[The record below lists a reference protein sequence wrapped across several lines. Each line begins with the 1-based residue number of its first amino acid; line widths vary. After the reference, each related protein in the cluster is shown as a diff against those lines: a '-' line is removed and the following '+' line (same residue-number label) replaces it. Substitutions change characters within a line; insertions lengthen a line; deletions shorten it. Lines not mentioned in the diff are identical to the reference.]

1 MKHKVRREKELG
13 WQKARSYN
21 RTDWWQSVFEKEGM
35 ATEKSLSEE
44 KNYTNQRQNWEVDA
58 HNRNHKEQQKAQSRN
73 ILKSTK

>member
-1 MKHKVRREKELG
+1 
-13 WQKARSYN
+13 
-21 RTDWWQSVFEKEGM
+21 VFEKEGM

-73 ILKSTK
+73 ILKITK